1 MAFHVYNLA
10 LATFIEKLR
19 NDDVHLL
26 AAFNNIEGV
35 RKFGVG
41 VP

>member
-10 LATFIEKLR
+10 LATFIEKFR
-19 NDDVHLL
+19 NDVHLL

>member
-1 MAFHVYNLA
+1 MYSLA
-10 LATFIEKLR
+10 CATSIEKLK
-19 NDDVHLL
+19 NDNVHLL
-26 AAFNNIEGV
+26 AAFNKIEGV